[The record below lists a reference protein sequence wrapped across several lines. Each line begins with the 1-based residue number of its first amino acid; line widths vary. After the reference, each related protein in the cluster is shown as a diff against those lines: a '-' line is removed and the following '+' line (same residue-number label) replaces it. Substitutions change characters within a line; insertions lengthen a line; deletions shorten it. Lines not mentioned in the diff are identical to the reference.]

1 MKSGK
6 VDSFFQDIYDLQST
20 KKMDTIDAVVHWCE
34 VNLIEIE
41 LVADLIK
48 KNPLMTS
55 KIQIE
60 AENLNFLKKHARLP
74 V

>member
-6 VDSFFQDIYDLQST
+6 VDSFFQDIYDLQVK
-20 KKMDTIDAVVHWCE
+20 KKMDTIDAVIHWCE
-34 VNLIEIE
+34 VNTIEIE
-41 LVADLIK
+41 MVADLIK
-48 KNPLMTS
+48 KDPLMTS